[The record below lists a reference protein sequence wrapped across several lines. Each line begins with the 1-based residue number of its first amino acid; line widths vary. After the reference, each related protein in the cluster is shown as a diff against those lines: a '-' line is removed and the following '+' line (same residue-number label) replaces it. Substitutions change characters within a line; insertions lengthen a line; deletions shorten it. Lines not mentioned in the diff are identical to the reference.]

1 MNCQLLKSNFYLHV
15 CNPATFFL
23 SLFVF
28 RFTIKWH
35 TLKWHC
41 GNHFTFWDEMFLEE
55 EAIHLLITV
64 RFVTTYL
71 DFFFFPHF
79 KLWEAIVVKMS
90 LCGTHCTSCDAG
102 GLRCVL
108 EEHTQVP
115 VGSQWA
121 WKEEDFSIK
130 LQQDF
135 STFVQETQG
144 ENSVSNINA
153 PLFSLRRSMLSI
165 VLFPVNLSNVS
176 SHRFAG

>member
-1 MNCQLLKSNFYLHV
+1 MTHPKMALWKPLHFLGWNVSWRGSNPFVDNSKV
-15 CNPATFFL
+15 CYNIP
-23 SLFVF
+23 
-28 RFTIKWH
+28 R
-35 TLKWHC
+35 
-41 GNHFTFWDEMFLEE
+41 
-55 EAIHLLITV
+55 
-64 RFVTTYL
+64 
-71 DFFFFPHF
+71 FFFFPHF